1 MNLAFDARIKKYL
14 DGFAGSPKR
23 PQSYLF
29 FGPEGSG
36 KTEAAYYLIRKIAGK
51 EKDAEF
57 SRRIEEGIHPD
68 VILLAPEIVESKSGL
83 AREREITIREVR
95 KIQAQIKYL
104 PYELEKKFCLIKK
117 AEKLNLEAGNALLK
131 MLEEP
136 TRKTFFILLA
146 TSAESVL
153 PTVVSRCAQLGFF
166 QVNLPGWQEE
176 NRDRLRKIFLE
187 EIYEK
192 FGWAEKISKNSHEAK
207 GVLVDWEIIMADGL
221 RKMARIAKPKERKMI
236 EKTAEALGKNREA
249 INRIEYSS
257 ANPRTILE
265 NLALELQWK

>member
-29 FGPEGSG
+29 FGSEGSG
-36 KTEAAYYLIRKIAGK
+36 KVEAAYYLIRKIIGK

-57 SRRIEEGIHPD
+57 SRRIEAGVHPD
-68 VILLAPEIVESKSGL
+68 VIVLAPQIVENKNGMT
-83 AREREITIREVR
+83 REKEITIQEVR
-95 KIQAQIKYL
+95 KIQEQIKYL

-117 AEKLNLEAGNALLK
+117 AERLNKEAGNALLK
-131 MLEEP
+131 ILEEP
-136 TRKTFFILLA
+136 TRKTYFILLA
-146 TSAESVL
+146 TSSESVL
-153 PTVVSRCAQLGFF
+153 PTIVSRCARLGFF
-166 QVNLPGWQEE
+166 PTNLPGWKGE

-187 EIYEK
+187 EIHEK
-192 FGWAEKISKNSHEAK
+192 FDWAEKISKKSHEAK
-207 GVLVDWEIIMADGL
+207 EVLADWEIIMADGL
-221 RKMARIAKPKERKMI
+221 RKIAKNAKPEERKMI
-236 EKTAEALGKNREA
+236 ERTAAALGKNREA